1 VLPVESKVPT
11 RLGDG
16 SVVEM
21 TRSQIRA
28 DVEDAVAL
36 AVKRAK
42 VAPLDD
48 GEVEHLVDIFAST
61 ARVVGVDPGREVV
74 LTYDGSGNADSGGR
88 IDELLGYQNHKG
100 SDSLE
105 LWNIDYSYKAIK
117 SIVSYEGHL
126 MRMAQANLTVPVQYG
141 AMPNLGLYSQPDGPT
156 PNWSE
161 LLPQGKIA
169 EAREAQEEAIGHAV
183 NDMVF
188 VSEGMWEA
196 GADGMDFD
204 TAAAAGDG
212 DFLATLR
219 AVEAVRRKYPD
230 MSIEVGMAAE
240 FVLGMHGE
248 LAYDGIRLAGLWPR
262 DQVKVATRAGA
273 TIFGPA
279 VNVNTRRSVAWN
291 TARAVAICKPC
302 CEEAE
307 IPVHPNVGMGVCGIP
322 MTAYP
327 PIDAVSRVSKALVEL
342 LRLDGL

>member
-1 VLPVESKVPT
+1 VPSVERRIQT

-21 TRSQIRA
+21 TPSEIRA

-36 AVKRAK
+36 AVRRAK
-42 VAPLDD
+42 VAPLSQ
-48 GEVEHLVDIFAST
+48 GEIDHLVDIFSST
-61 ARVVGVDPGREVV
+61 ARVVGVDPGCEVV
-74 LTYDGSGNADSGGR
+74 LTYDGSGNADAGGR
-88 IDELLGYQNHKG
+88 VDELLGYQNHKG

-105 LWNIDYSYKAIK
+105 LWNMDYSYKAVK
-117 SIVSYEGHL
+117 SVLSHEAHL
-126 MRMAQANLTVPVQYG
+126 MRMAQANLTVPLQYG
-141 AMPNLGLYSQPDGPT
+141 AMPNLGLYSRPDGPS

-161 LLPQGKIA
+161 LLPLGRID

-183 NDMVF
+183 DDMVF
-188 VSEGMWEA
+188 VADGMWQA
-196 GADGMDFD
+196 GADGLDFD
-204 TAAAAGDG
+204 TTAAAGDG

-219 AVEAVRRKYPD
+219 AVEAVRARYPD
-230 MSIEVGMAAE
+230 LSIEVGMAAE

-248 LAYDGIRLAGLWPR
+248 LTYDDVRLAGLWPR
-262 DQVKVATRAGA
+262 DQVKVAARAGA

-302 CEEAE
+302 CEEAA
-307 IPVHPNVGMGVCGIP
+307 IPVHPNVGMGVCGVP
-322 MTAYP
+322 MTPYP

>member
-1 VLPVESKVPT
+1 VPAVEKRYPT
-11 RLGDG
+11 RMGDG
-16 SVVEM
+16 SLVEM
-21 TRSQIRA
+21 TRSEIRA

-36 AVKRAK
+36 AVKRAR
-42 VAPLDD
+42 VAPLVDAEMD
-48 GEVEHLVDIFAST
+48 HLVDIFAST
-61 ARVVGVDPGREVV
+61 PRVVGVDPGDEVV
-74 LTYDGSGNADSGGR
+74 LTYDGSGNADTSDR
-88 IDELLGYQNHKG
+88 VDELLGYQNHKG

-105 LWNIDYSYKAIK
+105 LWSMDYSYKAIK
-117 SIVSYEGHL
+117 AILSHEAHL
-126 MRMAQANLTVPVQYG
+126 MRMAQANLTAPVQYG

-161 LLPQGKIA
+161 LLPLGRID
-169 EAREAQEEAIGHAV
+169 EARAAQEEAIEHAV
-183 NDMVF
+183 SDMIF
-188 VSEGMWEA
+188 VSDGMWEA

-219 AVEAVRRKYPD
+219 AVSAVRAKYPD

-248 LAYDGIRLAGLWPR
+248 LAFDGVRLAGLWPR
-262 DQVKVATRAGA
+262 DQVKVVAKAGA

-291 TARAVAICKPC
+291 TARAVAIIKPC
-302 CEEAE
+302 CAEAE